1 MPSMAASLTALL
13 AVALFAALAAVAV
26 RRIRE
31 LAGDVE
37 ALSER
42 VRELSVRLDATEQ
55 DAATAL
61 SQADVAESVLLEK
74 GVADEDD
81 LEAARARSGSG
92 EPGYVRGRDGELH

>member
-1 MPSMAASLTALL
+1 MAALTSVL

-31 LAGDVE
+31 LGEDVRE
-37 ALSER
+37 LAER

-55 DAATAL
+55 DAASAL
-61 SQADVAESVLLEK
+61 AQADVAESVLLDK

-81 LEAARARSGSG
+81 LEAARARSGGG
-92 EPGYVRGRDGELH
+92 EAGYVRGRDGDLH

>member
-81 LEAARARSGSG
+81 LEAARARSGGG